1 MGLKV
6 FYEYYYFKII
16 NEMLNSIWN
25 CLIKVFKFKNECC
38 KVLKVDFYLLNVF
51 VKVLFFFEIIS
62 IFLVNKY

>member
-25 CLIKVFKFKNECC
+25 CLIIVFKFKNECC
-38 KVLKVDFYLLNVF
+38 KVLKVGFYLLNVF

-62 IFLVNKY
+62 ILLVNKY